1 MENAYLG
8 WLRFAVVFLWF
19 VFATCYGVLFQRRLL
34 FKDARQVNDYI
45 VEGMVLLIFTASSI
59 VWELCIDVKTGQLS
73 LLSALAYVGAVL
85 SVPALLN
92 LAYYRKRIM
101 ARK

>member
-45 VEGMVLLIFTASSI
+45 IEGIVLLIFTASAI
-59 VWELCIDVKTGQLS
+59 VWELCNEVKTGQLS
-73 LLSALAYVGAVL
+73 LLGAIAYAAALL

-92 LAYYRKRIM
+92 LAYYKKMMM